1 MFAKL
6 ASLHLL
12 FTVVCATIPTLS
24 GYHTV
29 FTDDFNGASGSVADR
44 SKWDQVTIKNADSL
58 KQTQIYTDYASNAHL
73 SGDGQLYIIPKRG
86 RGSGGEVYYTS
97 ARLETYGSWKCDNG
111 KAMVFQAELRVPDM
125 TGSPAKY
132 EGLWPAFWTKGVS
145 SRQGTKWPDCG
156 EWDIFEQNNHMGS
169 TSQGTLHYRKADG
182 TYTFALNKATGY
194 KAGAYNTWAFKVDRR
209 NADWKKQKLTF
220 HLNGNQYYTVTGAMV
235 GTYKQWEIL
244 AYQPF
249 YIILNMALGGKPEGY
264 AGKTTEQ
271 TVMGFESSLRVK
283 YVAVYKSN

>member
-12 FTVVCATIPTLS
+12 LTVVCATIPTLS

-29 FTDDFNGASGSVADR
+29 FYDDFNGVSGSVADR
-44 SKWDQVTIKNADSL
+44 SKWNQVTIKNAKNL
-58 KQTQIYTDYASNAHL
+58 KQTQIYTALASNAHL

-86 RGSGGEVYYTS
+86 KGSRGEVYYTS
-97 ARLETYGSWKCDNG
+97 ARLESYGSWKCDNG

-125 TGSPAKY
+125 TGSPSKY
-132 EGLWPAFWTKGVS
+132 EGLWPAFWTKGLS
-145 SRQGTKWPDCG
+145 SRQGIPWPDCG

-169 TSQGTLHYRKADG
+169 KSQGTLHYRKADG
-182 TYTFALNKATGY
+182 TYTSDLNQQTGY
-194 KAGAYNTWAFKVDRR
+194 KGGAYNTWAFKVDRR
-209 NADWKKQKLTF
+209 NADWKKQTLTF
-220 HLNGNQYYTVTGAMV
+220 YVNGHQYLTVTGAKV
-235 GTYKQWEIL
+235 ATSKQWEIL
-244 AYQPF
+244 ASQPY
-249 YIILNMALGGKPEGY
+249 YIILNMALGAETDSY

-271 TVMGFESSLRVK
+271 TVMGYESSLRVK